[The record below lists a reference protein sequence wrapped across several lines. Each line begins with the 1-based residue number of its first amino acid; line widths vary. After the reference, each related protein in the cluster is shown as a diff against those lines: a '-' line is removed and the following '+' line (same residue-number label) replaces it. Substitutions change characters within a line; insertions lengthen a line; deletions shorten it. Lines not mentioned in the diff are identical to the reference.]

1 MIRRHARIGLAYL
14 TAVLAILTI
23 VSAIAAELIV
33 IYDSGYA
40 RPLAPLLGPLQSARK
55 DDPSRVAEGMALGA
69 ADIEAVL
76 PIASPGLTPGV
87 VTGRPHTQPFTR
99 PFFLVGSDARSRR
112 WLHEHRALLEDL
124 GAVGMLVEAQSVED
138 IQAMRALAR
147 GLPLL
152 PASGTDIAR
161 ALGIDHYPVAV
172 ADGRIWQ

>member
-1 MIRRHARIGLAYL
+1 MIRRHARVGLAWL
-14 TAVLAILTI
+14 SAVFVILPA
-23 VSAIAAELIV
+23 VSANSAELIV
-33 IYDSGYA
+33 IYDSGHA
-40 RPLAPLLGPLQSARK
+40 RPLAPLLGPVLTARK
-55 DDPSRVAEGMALGA
+55 GNPPSPADGKALGA

-76 PIASPGLTPGV
+76 PISSPSLTSGV
-87 VTGRPHTQPFTR
+87 VTGRTHTQPFTR

-112 WLHEHRALLEDL
+112 WLQEHQALLEDL

>member
-1 MIRRHARIGLAYL
+1 MIRCHARIGLAWL
-14 TAVLAILTI
+14 TAVLAILPV
-23 VSAIAAELIV
+23 VSATSAELIV
-33 IYDSGYA
+33 IYDSGHA
-40 RPLAPLLGPLQSARK
+40 RPLAPLLGPVRSARR
-55 DDPSRVAEGMALGA
+55 DDPPRPAGGTALGA

-76 PIASPGLTPGV
+76 PISSPGLTPGV
-87 VTGRPHTQPFTR
+87 VSGRTYTQPFAK

-112 WLHEHRALLEDL
+112 WLRQHRTTLEDL

-138 IQAMRALAR
+138 MQRMRALAR

-161 ALGIDHYPVAV
+161 ALGVDHYPVAV

>member
-1 MIRRHARIGLAYL
+1 M
-14 TAVLAILTI
+14 AILPI
-23 VSAIAAELIV
+23 VSATAAELIV
-33 IYDSGYA
+33 IYDSGHA
-40 RPLAPLLGPLQSARK
+40 KPLAPLLGPVQSARK
-55 DDPSRVAEGMALGA
+55 DNPPRTADGTALGA

-76 PIASPGLTPGV
+76 PISSPGLTPGV
-87 VTGRPHTQPFTR
+87 VTGRTHTQPFTR

-112 WLHEHRALLEDL
+112 WLHEHQALLADL

-152 PASGTDIAR
+152 PAAGTDIAR
-161 ALGIDHYPVAV
+161 ALGVDHYPVAV